1 MKKRLFTFWLCLVMA
16 FVPVNVMAT
25 SLDAVVQ
32 QNEVNGQTM
41 NDNGIGVDGNSI
53 LDDVASKSDMTAQTE
68 MSKKISEPLYKVASL
83 FIQIL
88 FYIITLFLPVQ
99 CIAELGF
106 LVLPIGRTGGMKEE
120 SNMIGQN
127 NSMNSGMAGGMGGY
141 GMNRGYGM
149 GGASGMNRG
158 YGMGGTMGM
167 TGGMGGGMNAGQQ
180 PVLETKFLGIKVS
193 ENTVAIA
200 SSQVSTV
207 AKLKEYGKDTTVK
220 IIFSGVI
227 AVLLVTGVL
236 TTVYSTIGQ
245 AVANA
250 LANASGMI

>member
-1 MKKRLFTFWLCLVMA
+1 MEKRLFTFWLCLVIV

-32 QNEVNGQTM
+32 QNEVNGQTV

-83 FIQIL
+83 FIQIF

-99 CIAELGF
+99 CLAELGF
-106 LVLPIGRTGGMKEE
+106 LVLPIGRTGGMKED
-120 SNMIGQN
+120 SNMLGQN
-127 NSMNSGMAGGMGGY
+127 NGMNGGMSGGMGGY

-149 GGASGMNRG
+149 GGGYGMNRG
-158 YGMGGTMGM
+158 YGMA
-167 TGGMGGGMNAGQQ
+167 GGMGGGMNAGQQ